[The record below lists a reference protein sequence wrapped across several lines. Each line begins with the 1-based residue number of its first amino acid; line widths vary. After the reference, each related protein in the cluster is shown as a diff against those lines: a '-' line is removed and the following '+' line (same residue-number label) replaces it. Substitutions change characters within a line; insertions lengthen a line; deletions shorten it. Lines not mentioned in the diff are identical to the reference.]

1 MFESCHPDHFHA
13 DVAQLVDSNRLLT
26 GRSWVRSPP
35 SVPIYVD
42 RSSMVE
48 PRIVIPS
55 VASSNLV
62 DQPFCNSASRKILML
77 SMEN

>member
-1 MFESCHPDHFHA
+1 M
-13 DVAQLVDSNRLLT
+13 
-26 GRSWVRSPP
+26 SWVRTPP

-62 DQPFCNSASRKILML
+62 DQPFLQFGFTKDTDALNGEL
-77 SMEN
+77 SFSPSGDCGCMVRESLSY